1 MDVLLVGSIAY
12 DSVTSPVGQVKHA
25 LGGSATYGGL
35 AASFHAQRLGIG
47 KVGLVGV
54 VGEDF
59 ADEDRLILASHGT
72 DVSGIETAAGD
83 TFRWEGAYEGSMA
96 EAETYSTHLNVFEH
110 FQPKVPEHAR
120 TPKVTFCAN
129 LHPALQA
136 SVLDQ
141 TTPNRISM
149 LDSMNLWINIAREP
163 LLEVMQRVDLIIIND
178 GEVRMLAEDE
188 NLIRAAHTVRSM
200 TSASTLVVKRGEHG
214 VLAFHGDE
222 IIALPAF
229 PTADV
234 CDPTGCG
241 DTFAGTLA
249 AYIASGDGPLGRD
262 ELRTALVAAT
272 VSASFTLQSF
282 GVEALQTMTSEA
294 FAHRLSRFENI
305 LG

>member
-1 MDVLLVGSIAY
+1 MVG
-12 DSVTSPVGQVKHA
+12 G
-25 LGGSATYGGL
+25 
-35 AASFHAQRLGIG
+35 
-47 KVGLVGV
+47 

-72 DVSGIETAAGD
+72 DVSGIETAAGE

-96 EAETYSTHLNVFEH
+96 EAETYATHLNVFEH

>member
-12 DSVTSPVGQVKHA
+12 DSVISPVGQVKNA

-59 ADEDRLILASHGT
+59 TDKDRLILASHGT
-72 DVSGIETAAGD
+72 DLSGIETAAGE

-96 EAETYSTHLNVFEH
+96 EAETHATHLNVFEH

-129 LHPALQA
+129 LHPELQA

-141 TTPNRISM
+141 TTPLRISM
-149 LDSMNLWINIAREP
+149 LDSMNLWINIARDP

-249 AYIASGDGPLGRD
+249 AYIALGDGPLERD

-282 GVEALQTMTSEA
+282 GVEALQTMTPEA
-294 FAHRLSRFENI
+294 FAHRLSRFESI